1 MVRSSRAHGGWDI
14 AQVDFVLHHVGSQE
28 REREPVNV
36 RLYELMSAIDPPAP
50 AMPLGT
56 LG

>member
-1 MVRSSRAHGGWDI
+1 MAAWISLKLT
-14 AQVDFVLHHVGSQE
+14 FHHIGSQE

-36 RLYELMSAIDPPAP
+36 RLYELMSAIDPPAS